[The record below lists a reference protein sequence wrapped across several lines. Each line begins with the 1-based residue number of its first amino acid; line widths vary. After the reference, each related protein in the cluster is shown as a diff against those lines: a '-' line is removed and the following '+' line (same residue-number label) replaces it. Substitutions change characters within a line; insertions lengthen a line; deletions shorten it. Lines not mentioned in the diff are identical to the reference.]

1 VTGAFWSWVAAQVH
15 NAPYLCLFSWL
26 PLALTWL
33 LFHKATSLNA
43 KFVGFNEYLMKVED
57 AFIRDGG
64 AWEHF
69 LKTGNLGL
77 IPNVYSGVFFIG
89 GKLFLFIVAI
99 IYWAVRSGCS
109 ACFRYNG
116 T

>member
-1 VTGAFWSWVAAQVH
+1 MLIVTGGFWSWIAAQVH

-43 KFVGFNEYLMKVED
+43 KFVGFNEYPMKVED

-64 AWEHF
+64 GWEHF
-69 LKTGNLGL
+69 LKTGHLPDPERL
-77 IPNVYSGVFFIG
+77 FWRFLIG
-89 GKLFLFIVAI
+89 GNLFLFIVAI

-109 ACFRYNG
+109 ACFR
-116 T
+116 

>member
-77 IPNVYSGVFFIG
+77 IPNVYSGVFYRRQVVS
-89 GKLFLFIVAI
+89 LH
-99 IYWAVRSGCS
+99 SGDYLLGCPQWLLS
-109 ACFRYNG
+109 LL
-116 T
+116 

>member
-1 VTGAFWSWVAAQVH
+1 MRLTSACF
-15 NAPYLCLFSWL
+15 LL
-26 PLALTWL
+26 PFALTWL

-43 KFVGFNEYLMKVED
+43 KFVGFNEHLMKVED

-77 IPNVYSGVFFIG
+77 IPNVYSGVF
-89 GKLFLFIVAI
+89 LSAAI
-99 IYWAVRSGCS
+99 
-109 ACFRYNG
+109 CFSS
-116 T
+116 

>member
-1 VTGAFWSWVAAQVH
+1 VLIVTGAFWSWVAAQVH
-15 NAPYLCLFSWL
+15 NAPYHCLFSWL

-64 AWEHF
+64 AWGHF

-77 IPNVYSGVFFIG
+77 ISNVYSGVF
-89 GKLFLFIVAI
+89 LWAAI
-99 IYWAVRSGCS
+99 
-109 ACFRYNG
+109 CFSS
-116 T
+116 